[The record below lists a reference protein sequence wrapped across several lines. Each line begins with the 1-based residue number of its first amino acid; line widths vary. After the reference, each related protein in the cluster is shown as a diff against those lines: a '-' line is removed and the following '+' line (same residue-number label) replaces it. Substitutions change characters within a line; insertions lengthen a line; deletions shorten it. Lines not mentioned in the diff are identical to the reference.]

1 MIAFVL
7 IAPMVL
13 LAAGMSLFAGVAAMV
28 STALTLVMG
37 MFTGAITI
45 CSAAL
50 LGVMI
55 LVFS

>member
-1 MIAFVL
+1 MIGFML
-7 IAPMVL
+7 IAPIVL
-13 LAAGMSLFAGVAAMV
+13 LAAGMSIFAGVAAMV

-50 LGVMI
+50 LGIMI